1 MCSGGVVTKPQGE
14 PGAKPAHNV
23 YFLRSRVIGWELMS
37 CAFGAWCPKPQGEP
51 GTKPAHNVHVSYSCV
66 IGLEPMSGALGIW
79 CRNHKRKWRKN
90 QLRLFI
96 VPFTCHWLGVSS
108 GQVLWGPGDKPQGE
122 QNRSCQGLRGP
133 GVETAM

>member
-122 QNRSCQGLRGP
+122 QNRSCQGL
-133 GVETAM
+133 